1 MLLQQYQEWVRTFYQ
16 SRNWHQYNIFIR
28 LNFLTEEV
36 GELSQAIR
44 RLEIGRDRPDE
55 NEKQHAENLIAISE
69 EIGDIL
75 DNLVIIADKY
85 QLSFDEIIKSHQEKL
100 SNRYCTKGD

>member
-1 MLLQQYQEWVRTFYQ
+1 MLLQQYQEWVRSFYR
-16 SRNWHQYNIFIR
+16 SRNWDEYNIFIR

-36 GELSQAIR
+36 GELSRAIR

-55 NEKQHAENLIAISE
+55 DMKEHEENLRAVSE
-69 EIGDIL
+69 EIGDVL

-85 QLSFDEIIKSHQEKL
+85 QLSFDKIIESHQEKL
-100 SNRYCTKGD
+100 SNRYHSKGD